1 MLVGLTKITNAV
13 IAANTIVS
21 SLIANGVIEVRHVSA
36 ALGALS
42 PANDYVTYLTV
53 TANVYNTW
61 NWLQS
66 NIGGGSSSNTFI
78 LKTHTNTNTSTA
90 TSNVYYIGS
99 TKTPNLQSNVT
110 VYIDGIYQSPAEWVF
125 HSGNNTVQI
134 IDASLPAGLIIDI
147 VARHQP

>member
-1 MLVGLTKITNAV
+1 MALTKITNAV
-13 IAANTIVS
+13 IAANTIIGA
-21 SLIANGVIEVRHVSA
+21 LIANSAIELRHVSA
-36 ALGALS
+36 EVAAVSAANAYNAYLLLT
-42 PANDYVTYLTV
+42 AND
-53 TANVYNTW
+53 YNTW